1 MKAIKYMLIIN
12 LGLIFSACVSQDLN
26 KRIDKIEA
34 RQDSIVQV
42 METMKGPLKRLGWE
56 APEDTLPIDIPVG
69 NSYYQGAEK
78 PVLTIVEFSDFEC
91 PYCAGVAPILDSLAK
106 TYPAKIRVVF
116 KHFPLNF
123 HKNAMAAHSAALAAG
138 KQGRFF
144 DYRYKLAP
152 KFRQLNDST
161 YLSLAEEIG
170 LDMEEFRKDMVLT
183 PEVKEKINSDMRL
196 GQQIGVRGTP
206 TLFANGK
213 KVKDRSFNGFVKLLK
228 QYGG

>member
-1 MKAIKYMLIIN
+1 
-12 LGLIFSACVSQDLN
+12 
-26 KRIDKIEA
+26 
-34 RQDSIVQV
+34 
-42 METMKGPLKRLGWE
+42 
-56 APEDTLPIDIPVG
+56 
-69 NSYYQGAEK
+69 
-78 PVLTIVEFSDFEC
+78 
-91 PYCAGVAPILDSLAK
+91 
-106 TYPAKIRVVF
+106 
-116 KHFPLNF
+116 
-123 HKNAMAAHSAALAAG
+123 MAAHSAALAAG

-152 KFRQLNDST
+152 KFRQLNGST
-161 YLSLAEEIG
+161 YLRLAEEIG